1 MRDAPFSM
9 HCRRFFTPLW
19 SQTQPRGHAQRGWAR
34 RRPSGDAT
42 GRALLRPSQRPSHR
56 QVATKTRDD
65 ARPLQ
70 EASAGGLAVPASETA
85 ARMNRRI
92 SVSRTTLSSPPPK
105 PQRPPAFRWP
115 AKLRLNAGY
124 ATSSPSRQYRWTP
137 CASAAPHTKGKK
149 KLTQAPSYSLSLSLS
164 FASFAA
170 PLAQRAGR
178 EAVLTHL
185 AWLVLKAFFLSAM
198 NNMNNKNWN
207 DRADKDLFFTILSIK
222 NIGVISGA
230 EWTHIGN
237 YMRSIGYGFT
247 NEGCRPHR
255 LLLLPVCPLVPAYPT
270 ATSPHQY
277 AVAVLHHQPY
287 MQCNPGPIASFL
299 GLRRATNKIEP
310 APPPADAAL
319 RRIDPS
325 LNPITRRPGP
335 GRGRPRKSA
344 AAGEASAGPA
354 SAAVSSVTPL
364 DPNMNASPTPAPAP
378 PQAMDTEVHDP
389 NQQIAMEDEQALVA
403 SAADVPYPGA
413 APVQQGAADGSA
425 DEHPS
430 KRQRLDADVMD
441 PESALD
447 DEAVLAL
454 AAHNGTTPA
463 DYAE

>member
-1 MRDAPFSM
+1 
-9 HCRRFFTPLW
+9 
-19 SQTQPRGHAQRGWAR
+19 
-34 RRPSGDAT
+34 
-42 GRALLRPSQRPSHR
+42 
-56 QVATKTRDD
+56 
-65 ARPLQ
+65 
-70 EASAGGLAVPASETA
+70 
-85 ARMNRRI
+85 
-92 SVSRTTLSSPPPK
+92 
-105 PQRPPAFRWP
+105 
-115 AKLRLNAGY
+115 
-124 ATSSPSRQYRWTP
+124 
-137 CASAAPHTKGKK
+137 
-149 KLTQAPSYSLSLSLS
+149 
-164 FASFAA
+164 
-170 PLAQRAGR
+170 
-178 EAVLTHL
+178 
-185 AWLVLKAFFLSAM
+185 M

-247 NEGCRPHR
+247 NEGCRQHF
-255 LLLLPVCPLVPAYPT
+255 
-270 ATSPHQY
+270 Q
-277 AVAVLHHQPY
+277 
-287 MQCNPGPIASFL
+287 

-389 NQQIAMEDEQALVA
+389 NQQIAMEDEQTLVA
-403 SAADVPYPGA
+403 SAADVPYPGT

-463 DYAE
+463 DYAEFSYGDA